1 MAQLK
6 DTVVR
11 GNLEAD
17 SLTIGGNISHSGQSI
32 THEYNGDQVIEN
44 LKRSDFD
51 SRMGVVPTERQYLA
65 STYIKDK
72 NDEDVAWDQTYLH
85 TSGKLW
91 NSIGIG
97 RCDSNGENRV
107 SNSMMLGIDAD
118 GNKEVMLSDP
128 DVWRTEI
135 GAAAASHNHSASN
148 ITSGTLPVS
157 RGGTGRTATVSGAMY
172 ATSSGGDIKM
182 GKLPI
187 AQGGTGST
195 TAADARSALGA
206 AAKNWTSIGS
216 VKSNEKI
223 NITNKLTGYNEIM
236 VIIGYGSTYWSSC
249 VLRASAVTSTLREW
263 YTGGGCDHALTWNAG
278 AGFYLSTTQFGAM
291 YVYLGSGSAKT
302 ATAYL
307 YAR

>member
-11 GNLEAD
+11 GSLEAD
-17 SLTIGGNISHSGQSI
+17 SLIISGNISHSGQSI

-65 STYIKDK
+65 SMYIKDK

-172 ATSSGGDIKM
+172 ATSSGGDIVM

-206 AAKNWTSIGS
+206 AAKGWTSIGS
-216 VKSNEKI
+216 VKSNETI
-223 NITNKLTGYNEIM
+223 NITDKLKGYNEVM

-263 YTGGGCDHALTWNAG
+263 YTGGGCDHTLTWNAG
-278 AGFYLSTTQFGAM
+278 SGFYLSTTQFGAM
-291 YVYLGSGSAKT
+291 YVYLSSGSAKT